1 MYKNLRG
8 SFLVSI
14 SAISFGFLPIFAKFV
29 YIYGMN
35 VYDMLFY
42 RFLIASLIIFLYL
55 HFRKEFYIPKL
66 NVLISLVLLGSI
78 GYFSQS
84 LLYLSSINYIPVSV
98 AVLLLYSY
106 PSIVSLIAFLLKIDK
121 ITFKIIIALILG
133 FIGIYLIA
141 NPSYNLNIFGV
152 SFAIGA
158 AIVYSM
164 YIVTSSRVIKN
175 IYAELASF
183 FIMVSSMM
191 SFFFVSLIINGKIQ
205 FNYPAFLFCFAMAA
219 ISASLA
225 ISTFFMGLRIIGPTK
240 ASIISLLE
248 PLTSTILAFYIFY
261 ESFEILQFV
270 GSFFIIL
277 SALLVFS
284 KR

>member
-1 MYKNLRG
+1 
-8 SFLVSI
+8 
-14 SAISFGFLPIFAKFV
+14 
-29 YIYGMN
+29 MN

-55 HFRKEFYIPKL
+55 HFRKEFYIPRS

-152 SFAIGA
+152 SFAIGS

-164 YIVTSSRVIKN
+164 YIVTSSRLIKN
-175 IYAELASF
+175 IHAELASF

-191 SFFFVSLIINGKIQ
+191 SFFLCFINNKRE
-205 FNYPAFLFCFAMAA
+205 Y
-219 ISASLA
+219 
-225 ISTFFMGLRIIGPTK
+225 
-240 ASIISLLE
+240 SI
-248 PLTSTILAFYIFY
+248 
-261 ESFEILQFV
+261 
-270 GSFFIIL
+270 
-277 SALLVFS
+277 
-284 KR
+284 